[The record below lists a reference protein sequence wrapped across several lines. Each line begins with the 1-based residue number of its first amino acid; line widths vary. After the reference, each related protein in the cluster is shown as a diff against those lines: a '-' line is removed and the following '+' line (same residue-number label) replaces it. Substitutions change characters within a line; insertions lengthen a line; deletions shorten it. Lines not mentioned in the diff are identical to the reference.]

1 MKNLLITGPPRCGK
15 TTLIR
20 KISQEPE
27 FAHKLGGFITG
38 EIRKE
43 GNRIGFEIITCPE
56 EKRGLLAL
64 KGLPSAHRLG
74 RYGVN
79 LEDLE
84 NIGCTAVE
92 KAISSNKAIIIDE
105 IGKMELFS
113 QKFRRVLL
121 KALDSGQ
128 PVLATVMERKHP
140 FADQIKRRSDVHVR
154 VLKRENFEIL
164 YEDVLEW
171 MR

>member
-20 KISQEPE
+20 RFSQDPE
-27 FAHKLGGFITG
+27 FAPKVGGFITE
-38 EIRKE
+38 EIRKK
-43 GNRIGFEIITCPE
+43 GNRIGFEIIAYPE
-56 EKRGLLAL
+56 GKRGLLAL
-64 KGLPSAHRLG
+64 KGLPSPHRLG

-84 NIGCTAVE
+84 EIGCAAVE
-92 KAISSNKAIIIDE
+92 KAISSSKVVIIDE

-113 QKFRRVLL
+113 RKFRDVLVE
-121 KALDSGQ
+121 ALDSAQ
-128 PVLATVMERKHP
+128 PVIATIMERSHP
-140 FADQIKRRSDVHVR
+140 FADRIKKRSDVLLR
-154 VLKRENFEIL
+154 ALGRENFEIL
-164 YEDVLEW
+164 YEDVLKW